1 VKCSQ
6 LIKRQRIRASQF
18 CDHSG
23 RRLNTNDSARIRAPC
38 QRPSEF
44 MLQVDNVSK
53 EFKLYNRPWHRLKEL
68 VLRRSYHRR
77 HKALDG
83 ISFNVASGETLG
95 ILGRNGAGK
104 STLLKILNGVLLPD
118 SGTISI
124 SGRVTGLLELGTG
137 FDPNLSGAQNI
148 VSNGLL
154 LGMTR
159 LQIEER
165 REAIIAFS
173 ELGQFINEPI
183 RTYSSGMAMR
193 LAFSIAIHADPEIF
207 LIDEALSVG
216 DGHFQQ
222 KCMRRIKEFRAK
234 GGSIIFVSHDL
245 NAVKMICDR
254 AIVLSEGHIVAD
266 AVPEDAVNLYNQL
279 LAGDDEKYDEKLAD
293 TDGYG
298 TREATVEEISL
309 TGEGSGSSI
318 LASGD
323 IANLDLNICAA
334 RDIDDLAIGLMIRDR
349 FGQDIFGTNSHYL
362 GLPIRMQAGERRQ
375 FRYRF
380 PMRLAPGKYTLTL
393 ALHQGADHTVNCYH
407 WRDNAVSFEVAGIR
421 GTFFGGV
428 CDLSATLSEFEH
440 TGLKRNIE
448 SC

>member
-1 VKCSQ
+1 
-6 LIKRQRIRASQF
+6 
-18 CDHSG
+18 
-23 RRLNTNDSARIRAPC
+23 
-38 QRPSEF
+38 
-44 MLQVDNVSK
+44 MLQVENVSK
-53 EFKLYNRPWHRLKEL
+53 EFKLYTRPWHRLKEL
-68 VLRRSYHRR
+68 ALRRSYHRR

-83 ISFNVASGETLG
+83 ISFSVASGETLG

-118 SGTISI
+118 SGAIQI
-124 SGRVTGLLELGTG
+124 GGRVTGLLELGTG

-154 LGMTR
+154 LGMSR
-159 LQIEER
+159 QQIEER
-165 REAIIAFS
+165 REAIISFS
-173 ELGQFINEPI
+173 ELGQFIDEPI

-254 AIVLSEGHIVAD
+254 AIVLSEGRVVAD
-266 AVPEDAVNLYNQL
+266 APPEDAVNLYNQL
-279 LAGDDEKYDEKLAD
+279 LAGDDDEYADRLAS
-293 TDGYG
+293 TEGYG
-298 TREATVEEISL
+298 TGDAIFEDISL
-309 TGEGSGSSI
+309 MGEGSGTSI

-323 IANLDLNICAA
+323 TANLDLNVLAVENIE
-334 RDIDDLAIGLMIRDR
+334 DLAIGLMIRDR
-349 FGQDIFGTNSHYL
+349 FGQDLFGTNSHYL
-362 GLPIRMQAGERRQ
+362 GVPIRMRAGERKR
-375 FRYRF
+375 FRYHF

-393 ALHQGADHTVNCYH
+393 ALHQGADHTVSCYH

-428 CDLSATLSEFEH
+428 CDLSASLSELEQ
-440 TGLKRNIE
+440 TSLKTDIE
-448 SC
+448 PC

>member
-1 VKCSQ
+1 
-6 LIKRQRIRASQF
+6 
-18 CDHSG
+18 
-23 RRLNTNDSARIRAPC
+23 
-38 QRPSEF
+38 

-68 VLRRSYHRR
+68 ALRRSYHRR

-83 ISFNVASGETLG
+83 ISFSVASGETLG

-104 STLLKILNGVLLPD
+104 STLLKMLNGVLLPD
-118 SGTISI
+118 SGTIHI

-148 VSNGLL
+148 VGNGLL

-159 LQIEER
+159 RQIEER
-165 REAIIAFS
+165 REQIIAFS

-183 RTYSSGMAMR
+183 RTYSSGMTMR

-222 KCMRRIKEFRAK
+222 KCMRRIKEFRAR

-254 AIVLSEGHIVAD
+254 AIVLSEGRVVAD
-266 AVPEDAVNLYNQL
+266 AAPEDAVNLYNQL
-279 LAGDDEKYDEKLAD
+279 LAGDDEEYADRATLAH
-293 TDGYG
+293 GYG
-298 TREATVEEISL
+298 TGEAIFEQVSL
-309 TGEGSGSSI
+309 VGEGSGTSI

-323 IANLDLNICAA
+323 VANLYLNIHAA
-334 RDIDDLAIGLMIRDR
+334 ADVDDLAIGLMIRDR
-349 FGQDIFGTNSHYL
+349 FGQDVFGTNSHYL

-375 FRYRF
+375 FRYRL

-393 ALHQGADHTVNCYH
+393 ALHEGADHTVSCYH
-407 WRDNAVSFEVAGIR
+407 WRDNALSFEVAGIR
-421 GTFFGGV
+421 GAFFGGL
-428 CDLSATLSEFEH
+428 CDLSASLNELEH
-440 TGLKRNIE
+440 TCLQTDH
-448 SC
+448 

>member
-1 VKCSQ
+1 
-6 LIKRQRIRASQF
+6 
-18 CDHSG
+18 
-23 RRLNTNDSARIRAPC
+23 
-38 QRPSEF
+38 
-44 MLQVDNVSK
+44 MLQVENVSK
-53 EFKLYNRPWHRLKEL
+53 EFKLYTRPWHRLKEL
-68 VLRRSYHRR
+68 ALRRSYHRR

-83 ISFNVASGETLG
+83 ISFSVASGETLG

-118 SGTISI
+118 SGAIQI
-124 SGRVTGLLELGTG
+124 GGRVTGLLELGTG

-154 LGMTR
+154 LGMSR
-159 LQIEER
+159 QQIEER
-165 REAIIAFS
+165 REAIISFS
-173 ELGQFINEPI
+173 ELGQFIDEPI

-254 AIVLSEGHIVAD
+254 AIVLSEGRVVAD
-266 AVPEDAVNLYNQL
+266 APPEDAVNLYNQL
-279 LAGDDEKYDEKLAD
+279 LAGDDDEYADRLAS
-293 TDGYG
+293 TEGYG
-298 TREATVEEISL
+298 TGDAIFEGISL
-309 TGEGSGSSI
+309 TGEGSGTSI

-323 IANLDLNICAA
+323 TANLDLNVLAV
-334 RDIDDLAIGLMIRDR
+334 RDIEDLAIGLMIRDR
-349 FGQDIFGTNSHYL
+349 FGQDLFGTNSHYL
-362 GLPIRMQAGERRQ
+362 GVPIRMRAGERKR
-375 FRYRF
+375 FRYYF

-393 ALHQGADHTVNCYH
+393 ALHQGADHTVSCYH

-428 CDLSATLSEFEH
+428 CDLSASLSELEQTSLPNGH
-440 TGLKRNIE
+440 
-448 SC
+448 

>member
-1 VKCSQ
+1 
-6 LIKRQRIRASQF
+6 
-18 CDHSG
+18 
-23 RRLNTNDSARIRAPC
+23 
-38 QRPSEF
+38 
-44 MLQVDNVSK
+44 MLQVTNVSK

-68 VLRRSYHRR
+68 ILRRSFHRR
-77 HKALDG
+77 HKALNNV
-83 ISFNVASGETLG
+83 SFILGSGETLG

-104 STLLKILNGVLLPD
+104 STLLKMLNGVLLPD
-118 SGTISI
+118 TGSIDI

-148 VSNGLL
+148 VGNGLL

-159 LQIEER
+159 QQIEER
-165 REAIIAFS
+165 REAIIGFS
-173 ELGQFINEPI
+173 ELGQFIDEPI
-183 RTYSSGMAMR
+183 RTYSSGMTMR

-254 AIVLSEGHIVAD
+254 AIVLSEGRVVAD
-266 AVPEDAVNLYNQL
+266 AAPEDAVNIYNQL
-279 LAGDDEKYDEKLAD
+279 LAGDDAEYSERASN
-293 TDGYG
+293 TQGYG
-298 TREATVEEISL
+298 TGEVIFEQVSL
-309 TGEGSGSSI
+309 TGERSGSTI

-323 IANLDLNICAA
+323 IINLDMNLYADQHIE
-334 RDIDDLAIGLMIRDR
+334 DLAIGLMIRDR
-349 FGQDIFGTNSHYL
+349 FGQDIYGTNSHYL
-362 GLPIRMQAGERRQ
+362 GLRIHMQAGERRQ

-393 ALHQGADHTVNCYH
+393 ALHQGADHTVSCYH

-421 GTFFGGV
+421 GAFFGGI
-428 CDLSATLSEFEH
+428 CDLSASLSERSD
-440 TGLKRNIE
+440 TGLQLER
-448 SC
+448 

>member
-1 VKCSQ
+1 
-6 LIKRQRIRASQF
+6 
-18 CDHSG
+18 
-23 RRLNTNDSARIRAPC
+23 
-38 QRPSEF
+38 
-44 MLQVDNVSK
+44 MLQIENVSK
-53 EFKLYNRPWHRLKEL
+53 EFKLYTRPWHRLKEL
-68 VLRRSYHRR
+68 ALRRGYHRR

-83 ISFNVASGETLG
+83 ISFSVASGETLG

-118 SGTISI
+118 SGEIQI
-124 SGRVTGLLELGTG
+124 GGRVTGLLELGTG

-154 LGMTR
+154 LGMSR
-159 LQIEER
+159 QQIEER
-165 REAIIAFS
+165 REAIISFS
-173 ELGQFINEPI
+173 ELGQFIDEPI

-254 AIVLSEGHIVAD
+254 AIVLSEGRIVAD
-266 AVPEDAVNLYNQL
+266 SPPEDAVNLYNQL
-279 LAGDDEKYDEKLAD
+279 LAGDDEEYAD
-293 TDGYG
+293 RFAPSEGYG
-298 TREATVEEISL
+298 TGDAIFEGISL
-309 TGEGSGSSI
+309 TGEGSGTSI

-323 IANLDLNICAA
+323 TANLDLNVLAV
-334 RDIDDLAIGLMIRDR
+334 RDIEDLAIGLMIRDR
-349 FGQDIFGTNSHYL
+349 FGQDLFGTNSHYL
-362 GLPIRMQAGERRQ
+362 GVPIRMRAGERKR
-375 FRYRF
+375 FRYYF

-393 ALHQGADHTVNCYH
+393 ALHQGADHTVSCYH

-428 CDLSATLSEFEH
+428 CDLSASLSELEQTSLPNGH
-440 TGLKRNIE
+440 
-448 SC
+448 